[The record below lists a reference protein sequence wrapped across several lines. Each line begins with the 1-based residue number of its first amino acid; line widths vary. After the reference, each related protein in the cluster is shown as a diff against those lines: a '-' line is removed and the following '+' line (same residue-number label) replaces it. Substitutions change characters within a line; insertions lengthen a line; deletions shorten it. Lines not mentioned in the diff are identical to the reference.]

1 MTTQQL
7 EERSQALEAR
17 IADLEQGLAQMKQ
30 LMINPTQRNE
40 PWWLKVVGTFEY
52 DPTFD
57 EAEQLGKEWRKSAE

>member
-7 EERSQALEAR
+7 EERSQALEDR

-30 LMINPTQRNE
+30 LMINPTQHNE
-40 PWWLKVVGTFEY
+40 PWWLKVVGTFEH

>member
-17 IADLEQGLAQMKQ
+17 IATLEQSLAQMKQ
-30 LMINPTQRNE
+30 LMTNSTQRNE
-40 PWWLKVVGTFEY
+40 PWWIKVAGTFEH

-57 EAEQLGKEWRKSAE
+57 EAEQLGREWRQSAE